1 MTSSVSTS
9 TPRPPVLVDLP
20 SQSLARVVHPARWT
34 SDAATMTDRG
44 DADAPS
50 PSAHDR
56 VKVSNSKRPLFHYV
70 RLAEKFLA
78 RRDTITVSGVG
89 AAVATAATVGEIL
102 KSRSLATVTRVRTGT
117 VTRVDERDPDE
128 RVGKATLELELRRS
142 ERFHRIRAEAAAN
155 AAANADDGREVI
167 VG

>member
-1 MTSSVSTS
+1 M
-9 TPRPPVLVDLP
+9 
-20 SQSLARVVHPARWT
+20 
-34 SDAATMTDRG
+34 
-44 DADAPS
+44 
-50 PSAHDR
+50 
-56 VKVSNSKRPLFHYV
+56 

-142 ERFHRIRAEAAAN
+142 ERFHIRAEAAAN

-167 VG
+167 VENRPRETRRERGVGDDARVGLARDARAPTPLTTTRKT

>member
-1 MTSSVSTS
+1 MA
-9 TPRPPVLVDLP
+9 DQP
-20 SQSLARVVHPARWT
+20 SQSLARVVHPYRWT

-44 DADAPS
+44 DADASS

-70 RLAEKFLA
+70 RLAEKFLT
-78 RRDTITVSGVG
+78 RRETITVSGVG
-89 AAVATAATVGEIL
+89 AAVATAATVSEIL
-102 KSRSLATVTRVRTGT
+102 KSRGLATVTRVRTGT

-128 RVGKATLELELRRS
+128 RVGKATLEIDVRRS
-142 ERFHRIRAEAAAN
+142 ERFHHIRAEAAAAAA

>member
-1 MTSSVSTS
+1 MDERRPDYDRPGRRRRTLPERAR
-9 TPRPPVLVDLP
+9 PRQGEQL
-20 SQSLARVVHPARWT
+20 
-34 SDAATMTDRG
+34 
-44 DADAPS
+44 
-50 PSAHDR
+50 
-56 VKVSNSKRPLFHYV
+56 KRPLSSTTCAW
-70 RLAEKFLA
+70 RRRILA

-142 ERFHRIRAEAAAN
+142 ERFHHIRGGSRRERRRERRRRPRSHRGMNRPRAKHDAKEAWATTRA
-155 AAANADDGREVI
+155 
-167 VG
+167 

>member
-1 MTSSVSTS
+1 MA
-9 TPRPPVLVDLP
+9 DQP
-20 SQSLARVVHPARWT
+20 SQSLARVVHPVRWT

-44 DADAPS
+44 DADVPS

-70 RLAEKFLA
+70 RLAEKFLTQ
-78 RRDTITVSGVG
+78 RETITVSGVG
-89 AAVATAATVGEIL
+89 AAVATAATVSEIL
-102 KSRSLATVTRVRTGT
+102 KSRGLATVTRVRTGT

-128 RVGKATLELELRRS
+128 RVGKATLEIDVRRS
-142 ERFHRIRAEAAAN
+142 ERFHQIRAEAAAAAA

>member
-1 MTSSVSTS
+1 M
-9 TPRPPVLVDLP
+9 
-20 SQSLARVVHPARWT
+20 
-34 SDAATMTDRG
+34 
-44 DADAPS
+44 
-50 PSAHDR
+50 
-56 VKVSNSKRPLFHYV
+56 
-70 RLAEKFLA
+70 
-78 RRDTITVSGVG
+78 
-89 AAVATAATVGEIL
+89 ATAATVGEIL

-142 ERFHRIRAEAAAN
+142 ERFHHIRAEAAAN